1 MSPTEITRNI
11 TLNRGELPHLFL
23 VVVCLLLCGSFLPS
37 NVESLQIMY
46 LLKFRKIVKKAKKR
60 KDSMALFL
68 KEISLNRGPNVFQLK
83 FLERG

>member
-1 MSPTEITRNI
+1 
-11 TLNRGELPHLFL
+11 
-23 VVVCLLLCGSFLPS
+23 
-37 NVESLQIMY
+37 MY